1 MKQIHTGPGDSRTGL
16 LKTSCLVALLA
27 ATGCVST
34 PPAGGDGDG
43 VDLTNIRTVN
53 VAGFVNQQLTN
64 DIELVHHELP
74 IKRSVLWG
82 VLPGVYEQLGIPV
95 ATSNPQ
101 TFQVGNIGYEVQRV
115 DGKRMN
121 SYLNCGTSRG
131 GPIANSH
138 QVTLT
143 VVTKLEEVSEQLT
156 KMTTLVSGTAV
167 HRSTAGYPVS
177 CKSRE
182 KLEELIADRVAEIL
196 GIAGP

>member
-1 MKQIHTGPGDSRTGL
+1 MRQIHTGRGDSRTGPP
-16 LKTSCLVALLA
+16 TISCLVAILA
-27 ATGCVST
+27 ATGCVSA
-34 PPAGGDGDG
+34 PPADSDGIQ
-43 VDLTNIRTVN
+43 LTDVQTVN

-64 DIELVHHELP
+64 DIELVSHELP
-74 IKRSVLWG
+74 VERLLVWG

-101 TFQVGNIGYEVQRV
+101 TFQVGNLGYEVQRV

-121 SYLNCGTSRG
+121 SFLDCGMSRG

-138 QVTLT
+138 QVTLI
-143 VVTKLEEVSEQLT
+143 VVTKLEEVSAELT
-156 KMTTLVSGTAV
+156 KLTTLVSGTAV

-182 KLEELIADRVAEIL
+182 KLEELIADRVGEIL
-196 GIAGP
+196 GIAGA

>member
-1 MKQIHTGPGDSRTGL
+1 MRQLHTGHRDSRTRP
-16 LKTSCLVALLA
+16 LKIPCLVALLT
-27 ATGCVST
+27 ATGCVSA
-34 PPAGGDGDG
+34 PSGDSDG
-43 VDLTNIRTVN
+43 VDLTEIQTVN
-53 VAGFVNQQLTN
+53 VAGFVNQQLSN
-64 DIELVHHELP
+64 DIELVNHEIPVELQLVW
-74 IKRSVLWG
+74 R

-95 ATSNPQ
+95 ATTNPQ
-101 TFQVGNIGYEVQRV
+101 TYRVGNIGYEVQRV

-121 SYLNCGTSRG
+121 SYLDCGMSRG

-143 VVTKLEEVSEQLT
+143 VVTKLEEVSADLT

-177 CKSRE
+177 CRSRE
-182 KLEELIADRVAEIL
+182 KLEELIADRVTEIL

>member
-1 MKQIHTGPGDSRTGL
+1 MRQIHTAHGDFRTDA
-16 LKTSCLVALLA
+16 LKVPCLVMLLA
-27 ATGCVST
+27 AVGCVSA
-34 PPAGGDGDG
+34 PAAESDGIK
-43 VDLTNIRTVN
+43 LTDVQTVN
-53 VAGFVNQQLTN
+53 VGGFVNQQLTN
-64 DIELVHHELP
+64 DIELVIKELP
-74 IKRSVLWG
+74 VERLLVWG

-95 ATSNPQ
+95 ATSNPEI
-101 TFQVGNIGYEVQRV
+101 FQVGNIGFEVQRV

-121 SYLNCGTSRG
+121 SYLNCGMSRG

-143 VVTKLEEVSEQLT
+143 VVTTLDEVSAEMT

-182 KLEELIADRVAEIL
+182 TLEELIADRIAEIL
-196 GIAGP
+196 DISGP

>member
-1 MKQIHTGPGDSRTGL
+1 MRQIHTAHGDSRTDP
-16 LKTSCLVALLA
+16 LKVPCLVMLLA
-27 ATGCVST
+27 AVGCVSA
-34 PPAGGDGDG
+34 PAAESDGIP
-43 VDLTNIRTVN
+43 LTDVQTVN
-53 VAGFVNQQLTN
+53 VGGFVNQQLTN
-64 DIELVHHELP
+64 DIELVIKELP
-74 IKRSVLWG
+74 VERLLVWG

-95 ATSNPQ
+95 ATSNPE
-101 TFQVGNIGYEVQRV
+101 TFQVGNIGFEVQRV

-121 SYLNCGTSRG
+121 TYLNCGMSRG

-143 VVTKLEEVSEQLT
+143 VVTTLEEVSAEMT

-182 KLEELIADRVAEIL
+182 TLEELIADRIAEIL
-196 GIAGP
+196 DFSGP

>member
-1 MKQIHTGPGDSRTGL
+1 MRQIHTGHGDSRTGPM
-16 LKTSCLVALLA
+16 KISCVLALLA
-27 ATGCVST
+27 ATGCVSA
-34 PPAGGDGDG
+34 PHADSD
-43 VDLTNIRTVN
+43 DIQLTDVQTVN

-64 DIELVHHELP
+64 DIELVNHELP
-74 IKRSVLWG
+74 VERQLVWG

-101 TFQVGNIGYEVQRV
+101 TFRVGNIGYEVQRV

-121 SYLNCGTSRG
+121 SYLDCGMSRG

-143 VVTKLEEVSEQLT
+143 VVTKLEDVSEQLT

-196 GIAGP
+196 GISGP

>member
-1 MKQIHTGPGDSRTGL
+1 MMQIHTGRGKPRRGPL
-16 LKTSCLVALLA
+16 NVPCLVALLA
-27 ATGCVST
+27 LTGCVSAS
-34 PPAGGDGDG
+34 PAASDGDG
-43 VDLTNIRTVN
+43 VDLTSVRTVN

-74 IKRSVLWG
+74 VERLVLWG

-115 DGKRMN
+115 DGNRMN
-121 SYLNCGTSRG
+121 TYLNCGMSRG

-143 VVTKLEEVSEQLT
+143 VVTKLEEVSEELT